1 MFINS
6 EVAKND
12 GKNGDSHDCA
22 KEDSQQDAKVF
33 NY

>member
-12 GKNGDSHDCA
+12 GKNGDRHGCA
-22 KEDSQQDAKVF
+22 EEDSQQDAKVF